1 MKISDTAQTNTR
13 NIVLIGVPGA
23 GKTTVGSILARKLGR
38 DFIDTDQKIE
48 EISGKTISEIFIQDG
63 EAIFRATEKDV
74 IEQSIAK
81 GNSVISLG
89 GGALMNSDTREL
101 VKTQRTIWLQTGL
114 AQAVDRIGMNR
125 NRPLLLGNVRG
136 QLADLMAAREPFY
149 IECAHEVVDTNELSA
164 DQVAD
169 LIVAKLEQG

>member
-149 IECAHEVVDTNELSA
+149 IECAHEVVDTNQLSA

>member
-1 MKISDTAQTNTR
+1 MKISNTAQTNTR

-23 GKTTVGSILARKLGR
+23 GKTTVGRILARKLGR
-38 DFIDTDQKIE
+38 DFLDTDQKIE

-63 EAIFRATEKDV
+63 ESIFRATEKDV

-81 GNSVISLG
+81 GNAVISLG

-149 IECAHEVVDTNELSA
+149 IECAHEVVDTNQLSA

-169 LIVAKLEQG
+169 LIVAKLKQG

>member
-1 MKISDTAQTNTR
+1 MSDLDTTNASVP

-23 GKTTVGSILARKLGR
+23 GKTTVGTILAKKLGR
-38 DFIDTDQKIE
+38 VFIDTDQEIE
-48 EISGKTISEIFIQDG
+48 KISGKTIAEIFIQDG
-63 EAIFRATEKDV
+63 EPSFRATEKKV
-74 IEQSIAK
+74 IEDSIAK
-81 GNSVISLG
+81 GNAVISLG

-101 VKTQRTIWLQTGL
+101 VKAQISIWLQIGL

-149 IECAHEVVDTNELSA
+149 IECAQVAVDTNELNA

-169 LIVAKLEQG
+169 QIIAKLKQV